1 MLPLSVTKLTV
12 VHIPTICTDCQ
23 PLTCANPCPSF
34 SKEKKSIPFSCFQSV
49 CQETRMGL
57 ENDPLLEDTET
68 SMVLISFQ
76 TIPLPN
82 FLKLIHMHLHQSTSS
97 LKQVKWAWAEL
108 SSSWLNLGL
117 TAAIVYLL
125 YKILFQV
132 FNFPSYFHKLAEQ
145 VIISIN
151 WLLFSFLNDSKTFQ
165 KEQEPPS
172 PPEPPKPPV
181 TMTPFIYLMYVWN
194 CSILKCHKNSMH
206 SSDCR

>member
-1 MLPLSVTKLTV
+1 MLPLSVTKPTV

-23 PLTCANPCPSF
+23 PLTCAQPCPSF
-34 SKEKKSIPFSCFQSV
+34 RKEKKAITFFYFQSV

-76 TIPLPN
+76 TILLPN
-82 FLKLIHMHLHQSTSS
+82 FLKLFDSNMHLHKSTIS
-97 LKQVKWAWAEL
+97 LKKVKWAWAEL

-132 FNFPSYFHKLAEQ
+132 FNCLSCFSYIGCTGHHIDLLA
-145 VIISIN
+145 
-151 WLLFSFLNDSKTFQ
+151 TF
-165 KEQEPPS
+165 
-172 PPEPPKPPV
+172 
-181 TMTPFIYLMYVWN
+181 
-194 CSILKCHKNSMH
+194 
-206 SSDCR
+206 

>member
-1 MLPLSVTKLTV
+1 
-12 VHIPTICTDCQ
+12 
-23 PLTCANPCPSF
+23 
-34 SKEKKSIPFSCFQSV
+34 
-49 CQETRMGL
+49 MGL

-76 TIPLPN
+76 TILLPN
-82 FLKLIHMHLHQSTSS
+82 FLKLFDSNMHLHKSTIS
-97 LKQVKWAWAEL
+97 LKKVKWAWAEL

-181 TMTPFIYLMYVWN
+181 TMTSFIYLMYV
-194 CSILKCHKNSMH
+194 CGIVQF
-206 SSDCR
+206 

>member
-1 MLPLSVTKLTV
+1 MLLSSVTKLTIII
-12 VHIPTICTDCQ
+12 HIPALCADCQ
-23 PLTCANPCPSF
+23 PLTCTNPCPSF
-34 SKEKKSIPFSCFQSV
+34 RKKKNSIPILFQSV

-132 FNFPSYFHKLAEQ
+132 FNCLSCFSYIGCTGHHIDLLA
-145 VIISIN
+145 
-151 WLLFSFLNDSKTFQ
+151 TF
-165 KEQEPPS
+165 
-172 PPEPPKPPV
+172 
-181 TMTPFIYLMYVWN
+181 
-194 CSILKCHKNSMH
+194 
-206 SSDCR
+206 

>member
-1 MLPLSVTKLTV
+1 MLPLSVTKPTV

-23 PLTCANPCPSF
+23 PLTCAHPCPSF
-34 SKEKKSIPFSCFQSV
+34 RKEKKAIPFSCFQSV

-76 TIPLPN
+76 TILLPN
-82 FLKLIHMHLHQSTSS
+82 FLKQFDSNMHLHKSTIS
-97 LKQVKWAWAEL
+97 LKKVKWAWAEL

-132 FNFPSYFHKLAEQ
+132 
-145 VIISIN
+145 I
-151 WLLFSFLNDSKTFQ
+151 
-165 KEQEPPS
+165 
-172 PPEPPKPPV
+172 
-181 TMTPFIYLMYVWN
+181 N
-194 CSILKCHKNSMH
+194 CSSCFS
-206 SSDCR
+206 

>member
-1 MLPLSVTKLTV
+1 
-12 VHIPTICTDCQ
+12 
-23 PLTCANPCPSF
+23 
-34 SKEKKSIPFSCFQSV
+34 
-49 CQETRMGL
+49 MGL

-76 TIPLPN
+76 TILLPN
-82 FLKLIHMHLHQSTSS
+82 FLKQFDSNMHLHKSTIS
-97 LKQVKWAWAEL
+97 LKKVKWAWAEL

-132 FNFPSYFHKLAEQ
+132 FNFPSYFPKLAEQ

-181 TMTPFIYLMYVWN
+181 TMTPFMYLMYVWN
-194 CSILKCHKNSMH
+194 CSVLKCH
-206 SSDCR
+206 